1 VAVKKP
7 AGIPDAPG
15 VYRFR
20 DESDRV
26 IYVGKALS
34 LRQRLSSYFGP
45 GLAPRT
51 FTMVETA
58 TSVDWVTVDNEVEA
72 LQLEYSWIK
81 EYAPRFNVR
90 YRDDKSYPYLA
101 VTLGERFPRIL
112 VMRGAKRA
120 GTRYF
125 GPYTHAWAIRETVEQ
140 LLRVFP
146 ARTCSAGVFR
156 RAELSGRACLLGDIG
171 KCSAPCVGRVSE
183 EEHRDIVEGF
193 CSYLAGHTGAHIRR
207 LQRDMKAASEAQE
220 YERAARLRD
229 DIGALERVAERSAVV
244 LPDDTDADLLAV
256 DEDELEVAVQIFH
269 VRGGRVRGQRGFI
282 MEKVEDIEGAALLSV
297 VLREVYGDAVEED
310 MPREILLQAQLT
322 DQEAVSTWLA
332 ARRNGAV
339 HIKVPQRG
347 DKHTLLE
354 TVARNAA
361 ESMVMHKVKRA
372 ADLTTRSAALAELRD
387 ALELPEAPLR
397 IECID
402 ISHLSGQDAVGSLVV
417 FEDGAPKR
425 SDYRSFIISDEAAQ
439 DDVRSIAEVVTRRFR
454 ATPGEE
460 GSSPKFAYPPALL
473 VIDGGPS
480 QVAAAEGAV
489 RLAEVP
495 GVTVIGLAKRLEE
508 VWLANTSD
516 PLILPRGSQ
525 GLYLL
530 QRLRDEAHRVAITHQ
545 RRKRGKRSTRSQL
558 EEVPGLGPHRIR
570 ELLRHFGSVRSLRE
584 ASMDEIASVSGI
596 GPATASAIHDTLGG
610 GTGRIRPDRV
620 NDEEKDSSSA

>member
-1 VAVKKP
+1 MAVKKP
-7 AGIPDAPG
+7 TGIPDSPG

-20 DESDRV
+20 DGTDRV

-34 LRQRLSSYFGP
+34 LRQRLSSYFGA

-112 VMRGAKRA
+112 VVRGAKRP

-171 KCSAPCVGRVSE
+171 KCSAPCVGRVTA
-183 EEHRDIVEGF
+183 EEHREIVDSF

-207 LQRDMKAASEAQE
+207 LQREMKAASVAQE
-220 YERAARLRD
+220 YEKAARLRD

-244 LPDDTDADLLAV
+244 LPDDTDADFVAV

-282 MEKVEDIEGAALLSV
+282 MEKVEDIGGVALLSV
-297 VLREVYGDAVEED
+297 VVREVYGDAVEED
-310 MPREILLQAQLT
+310 MPREILLQGQLV
-322 DQEAVSTWLA
+322 DEESVSTWLS
-332 ARRNGAV
+332 ARRNGPV

-361 ESMVMHKVKRA
+361 EAMVMHKVKRA

-387 ALELPEAPLR
+387 ALELDEAPLR

-425 SDYRSFIISDEAAQ
+425 TDYRSFIISDEAAQ

-454 ATPGEE
+454 ATTSEE
-460 GSSPKFAYPPALL
+460 GTPVKFAYPPALL

-480 QVAAAEGAV
+480 QVAAAASAV

-508 VWLANTSD
+508 VWLADSAD

-530 QRLRDEAHRVAITHQ
+530 QRLRDEAHRVAIAHQ

-558 EEVPGLGPHRIR
+558 EDVPGLGPHRIR
-570 ELLRHFGSVRSLRE
+570 ELLRHFGSVRNLRQATVE
-584 ASMDEIASVSGI
+584 EIASVSGI
-596 GPATASAIHDTLGG
+596 GPVTASTIHDTLGS
-610 GTGRIRPDRV
+610 GTGRIRPDSV
-620 NDEEKDSSSA
+620 NDEVKDSDSA

>member
-1 VAVKKP
+1 MAVIKP

-34 LRQRLSSYFGP
+34 LRQRLSSYFGT

-207 LQRDMKAASEAQE
+207 LQREMKAASEAQE

-244 LPDDTDADLLAV
+244 LPDDTDADLVAV

-282 MEKVEDIEGAALLSV
+282 MEKVEDIEGVALLSV
-297 VLREVYGDAVEED
+297 VLREVYGDAPEED

-322 DQEAVSTWLA
+322 DQEAVSTWLS
-332 ARRNGAV
+332 ARRNGPV

-361 ESMVMHKVKRA
+361 EAMVMHKVKRA

-454 ATPGEE
+454 AAPCEE
-460 GSSPKFAYPPALL
+460 GSPSRFAYPPALL
-473 VIDGGPS
+473 VIDGGPG
-480 QVAAAEGAV
+480 QVAAAESAV

-508 VWLANTSD
+508 VWLANSPD

-570 ELLRHFGSVRSLRE
+570 ELLRHFGSVRSLRD
-584 ASMDEIASVSGI
+584 ASVEEIASVSGI
-596 GPATASAIHDTLGG
+596 GPVTASTIHDTLGR
-610 GTGRIRPDRV
+610 GTGRIRPDSP
-620 NDEEKDSSSA
+620 NDEVKDSNDA

>member
-1 VAVKKP
+1 MAVKKP
-7 AGIPDAPG
+7 TGIPDSPG

-20 DESDRV
+20 DETD
-26 IYVGKALS
+26 
-34 LRQRLSSYFGP
+34 
-45 GLAPRT
+45 RT

-112 VMRGAKRA
+112 VVRGAKRP

-125 GPYTHAWAIRETVEQ
+125 GPFTHAWAIRETVEQ

-171 KCSAPCVGRVSE
+171 KCSAPCVGRVTE
-183 EEHRDIVEGF
+183 EEHRDIVDGF

-207 LQRDMKAASEAQE
+207 LQREMKVASAAQE
-220 YERAARLRD
+220 YEKAARLRD

-244 LPDDTDADLLAV
+244 LPDDTDADLVAV

-297 VLREVYGDAVEED
+297 VLREVNGDAVEED
-310 MPREILLQAQLT
+310 MPREVLVQGQLA
-322 DQEAVSTWLA
+322 DEVALSMWLA
-332 ARRNGAV
+332 TRRNGPV

-361 ESMVMHKVKRA
+361 EAMVMHKVKRA

-425 SDYRSFIISDEAAQ
+425 SDYRSFIISDDAAQ

-454 ATPGEE
+454 ATPTEE
-460 GSSPKFAYPPALL
+460 GSPSRFAYPPALL

-480 QVAAAEGAV
+480 QVAAAEAAV

-508 VWLANTSD
+508 VWLANTPD

-584 ASMDEIASVSGI
+584 ASVEEIASVSGI
-596 GPATASAIHDTLGG
+596 GPVTASAIHDTLGR
-610 GTGRIRPDRV
+610 GTGRIGPDSASDKV
-620 NDEEKDSSSA
+620 EDGDSA

>member
-7 AGIPDAPG
+7 TGIPDSPG

-20 DESDRV
+20 DGTDRV

-34 LRQRLSSYFGP
+34 LRQRLSSYFGA

-112 VMRGAKRA
+112 VVRGAKRP

-171 KCSAPCVGRVSE
+171 KCSAPCVGRVTA
-183 EEHRDIVEGF
+183 EEHREIVDSF

-207 LQRDMKAASEAQE
+207 LQREMKAASVAQE
-220 YERAARLRD
+220 YEKAARLRD

-244 LPDDTDADLLAV
+244 LPDDTDADFVAV

-282 MEKVEDIEGAALLSV
+282 MEKVEDIGGVALLSV
-297 VLREVYGDAVEED
+297 VVREVYGDAVEED
-310 MPREILLQAQLT
+310 MPREILLQGQLV
-322 DQEAVSTWLA
+322 DEESVSTWLS
-332 ARRNGAV
+332 ARRNGPV

-361 ESMVMHKVKRA
+361 EAMVMHKVKRA

-387 ALELPEAPLR
+387 ALELDEAPLR

-425 SDYRSFIISDEAAQ
+425 TDYRSFIISDEAAQ

-454 ATPGEE
+454 ATTSEE
-460 GSSPKFAYPPALL
+460 GTPVKFAYPPALL

-480 QVAAAEGAV
+480 QVAAAASAV

-508 VWLANTSD
+508 VWLADSAD

-530 QRLRDEAHRVAITHQ
+530 QRLRDEAHRVAIAHQ

-558 EEVPGLGPHRIR
+558 EDVPGLGPHRIR
-570 ELLRHFGSVRSLRE
+570 ELLRHFGSVRNLRQATVE
-584 ASMDEIASVSGI
+584 EIASVSGI
-596 GPATASAIHDTLGG
+596 GPVTASTIHDTLGS
-610 GTGRIRPDRV
+610 GTGRIRPDSV
-620 NDEEKDSSSA
+620 NDEVKDSDSA

>member
-1 VAVKKP
+1 
-7 AGIPDAPG
+7 
-15 VYRFR
+15 
-20 DESDRV
+20 
-26 IYVGKALS
+26 
-34 LRQRLSSYFGP
+34 
-45 GLAPRT
+45 
-51 FTMVETA
+51 
-58 TSVDWVTVDNEVEA
+58 
-72 LQLEYSWIK
+72 
-81 EYAPRFNVR
+81 
-90 YRDDKSYPYLA
+90 
-101 VTLGERFPRIL
+101 
-112 VMRGAKRA
+112 
-120 GTRYF
+120 
-125 GPYTHAWAIRETVEQ
+125 
-140 LLRVFP
+140 
-146 ARTCSAGVFR
+146 
-156 RAELSGRACLLGDIG
+156 
-171 KCSAPCVGRVSE
+171 
-183 EEHRDIVEGF
+183 
-193 CSYLAGHTGAHIRR
+193 
-207 LQRDMKAASEAQE
+207 
-220 YERAARLRD
+220 
-229 DIGALERVAERSAVV
+229 
-244 LPDDTDADLLAV
+244 
-256 DEDELEVAVQIFH
+256 
-269 VRGGRVRGQRGFI
+269 

-310 MPREILLQAQLT
+310 MPREVLVQGQLV
-322 DQEAVSTWLA
+322 DEVALSTWLA
-332 ARRNGAV
+332 ARRNGPV

-361 ESMVMHKVKRA
+361 EAMVMHKVKRA

-387 ALELPEAPLR
+387 ALELLEAPLR

-425 SDYRSFIISDEAAQ
+425 SDYRSFIISDDAAQ

-454 ATPGEE
+454 ATPTEE
-460 GSSPKFAYPPALL
+460 GSPSRFAYPPALL

-480 QVAAAEGAV
+480 QVAAAEAAV

-508 VWLANTSD
+508 VWLANTPD

-584 ASMDEIASVSGI
+584 ASVEEIASVSGI
-596 GPATASAIHDTLGG
+596 GPVTASAIHDTLGR
-610 GTGRIRPDRV
+610 GTGRIGPDSASDKV
-620 NDEEKDSSSA
+620 EDGDSA